1 MEISYRYWPLL
12 LVILTGLYFW
22 LALSWFEP
30 ISPAE
35 RNIIWEYFRLG
46 YGNITNETITIQF
59 RNDFFRTSSRMWGEG
74 RAPFAKCAVKDCLLV
89 PLRLSATP
97 DVLIFHSRN
106 PPNLPYK
113 RLPTQKYVFFT
124 MEPELKEHPLAI
136 KYNLT
141 MTYRLDS
148 DIPIPYSRFKKTGNR
163 KEPTSQYPVN
173 YALGK
178 SKKVAWVVSNC
189 KTNSN
194 REEYVDELKKFIEVD
209 IYGHCGSLH
218 CGRTNGNCFPYINA
232 TYKFYLAFENS
243 ICQDYVTE
251 KLFRTLSH
259 GGLIPVVMGGANY
272 SRLVP
277 PHSVINIQDFP
288 SPRALADYLHVLD
301 NNDTL
306 YNEYFRWKGHYELVD
321 LDIHCPLCSYLHA
334 NRGQTKVYPDI
345 RQWFDQH
352 SRCRQLTWSW
362 PITWAVFHPWY
373 PLCIPNRYDKY
384 TDIYGK

>member
-1 MEISYRYWPLL
+1 MEIPYRYWPLP
-12 LVILTGLYFW
+12 LVILTGVYFW
-22 LALSWFEP
+22 LALSWYKP
-30 ISPAE
+30 IPPAE
-35 RNIIWEYFRLG
+35 KNIIWEYFKLG
-46 YGNITNETITIQF
+46 YGSITNETITIQF
-59 RNDFFRTSSRMWGEG
+59 RNDFFRTSSRLMWGEG
-74 RAPFAKCAVKDCLLV
+74 RAPFTKCAVNDCLLL
-89 PLRLSATP
+89 PLSFAATP

-106 PPNLPYK
+106 PPNLPYR

-124 MEPELKEHPLAI
+124 MEPEWKEHPLAI
-136 KYNLT
+136 QYNLT
-141 MTYRLDS
+141 MTYRQDS
-148 DIPIPYSRFKKTGNR
+148 DIPIPYSSFKKTENR
-163 KEPTSQYPVN
+163 KEPTSRYLVN

-189 KTNSN
+189 NTNSN
-194 REEYVDELKKFIEVD
+194 REEYVGELKKYIEVD
-209 IYGHCGSLH
+209 IYGRCGSFH
-218 CGRTNGNCFPYINA
+218 CGRTSGNCFPYINA

-251 KLFRTLSH
+251 KLFRTLNH

-277 PHSVINIQDFP
+277 PHSVINIRDFP

-345 RQWFDQH
+345 RQWFDPH
-352 SRCRQLTWSW
+352 SRCRQPSWS
-362 PITWAVFHPWY
+362 
-373 PLCIPNRYDKY
+373 
-384 TDIYGK
+384 